1 MTALEFGR
9 KCPELAYLGPIIE
22 TYCQGGP
29 GTILSRIQAAD
40 ASEGP
45 RLHEAT
51 MRLLAD
57 GARDLQRLDACIQS
71 VAAEDRSIAEL
82 VGELV
87 RALLPVKG

>member
-9 KCPELAYLGPIIE
+9 RFPELAYIAPIIE

-40 ASEGP
+40 ASEGL
-45 RLHEAT
+45 RLHQVT

-57 GARDLQRLDACIQS
+57 GARDLQRLGACIQS
-71 VAAEDRSIAEL
+71 LAAEDRSGAEL
-82 VGELV
+82 LGELV
-87 RALLPVKG
+87 RALLPAKG